1 MWEVDH
7 KEAWVSNNLHFWT
20 VAVDKIHECPLDSKE
35 IKAVNPKWNE
45 PWISIGR
52 TDAKAEAP
60 MFWPPDAN
68 SWLIGIGLDAGKD
81 WGQEETGKTEDE
93 MVEWHHWLMSWV
105 LSQLWEIV
113 KDKEAECY
121 SSWGRKELDTTE
133 WLNNNDLWIWYIFSS
148 VYIFFDFFHQHFMVF
163 RVQVFCHLR

>member
-68 SWLIGIGLDAGKD
+68 SWLIGKGLDAGKD
-81 WGQEETGKTEDE
+81 WGQEKMRSLDGITNMMDMNLSKFQELVMYWEAWHAAVHRVTKSWTWLSGLTE
-93 MVEWHHWLMSWV
+93 L
-105 LSQLWEIV
+105 I
-113 KDKEAECY
+113 
-121 SSWGRKELDTTE
+121 G
-133 WLNNNDLWIWYIFSS
+133 
-148 VYIFFDFFHQHFMVF
+148 
-163 RVQVFCHLR
+163 